1 MATSKVQIANL
12 ALMHVGEK
20 SITSFTDGSN
30 AANTINQVY
39 DVVRDAV
46 LTDHPWNFAVKRIIP
61 SLDATAPVYG
71 FTYRFDL
78 PTDYLR
84 LLEIDENPEYKISG
98 LFIECDVNP
107 IKIKYIAKNDTAIE
121 YDPLFV
127 QALALRLSSTICER
141 LTQSSTLSKELFE
154 NYLKAIS
161 AAKSVDAQSDY
172 PDNIEADLWLDS
184 RLKGTS
190 IGSGDL

>member
-46 LTDHPWNFAVKRIIP
+46 LTDHPWNFAVKRVIP

-190 IGSGDL
+190 SGSGDL